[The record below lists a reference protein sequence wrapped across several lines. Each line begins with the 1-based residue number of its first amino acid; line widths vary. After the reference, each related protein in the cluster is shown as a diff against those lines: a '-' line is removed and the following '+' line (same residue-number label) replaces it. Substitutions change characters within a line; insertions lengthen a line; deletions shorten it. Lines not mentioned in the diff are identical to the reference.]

1 MQRERVSPMA
11 KAPERVTIALDEET
25 AKLFRDMRED
35 LGVSQSE
42 LMREALK
49 FYSKHR
55 ALFESVD
62 EEKIYAYSEM
72 LSVGEHIILDIDHW
86 ILFLTFIDTHP
97 DKEKFWEMHKR
108 VSQAHADEFK
118 HKNHKADTVLRRLEL
133 CNLFKLSRTSDTDFT
148 LLLGYDIPK
157 MFVKTELLDIFSKM
171 GIKVDIKE
179 DFSKLR
185 VKILP

>member
-1 MQRERVSPMA
+1 MA
-11 KAPERVTIALDEET
+11 KTPERVTIALDEET
-25 AKLFRDMRED
+25 TKLFRDMRED
-35 LGVSQSE
+35 LGISQSE

-49 FYSKHR
+49 FYSKHK

-62 EEKIYAYSEM
+62 EERIYAYSEM

-86 ILFLTFIDTHP
+86 ILFLSFIDTHP
-97 DKEKFWEMHKR
+97 VRGEFWDMHRR
-108 VSQAHADEFK
+108 VSQAHAEEFK
-118 HKNHKADTVLRRLEL
+118 QKNHNAETVLRRLEL
-133 CNLFKLSRTSDTDFT
+133 CNLFKLSKTSDADFT

-157 MFVKTELLDIFSKM
+157 KFVKTELVDIFSKM